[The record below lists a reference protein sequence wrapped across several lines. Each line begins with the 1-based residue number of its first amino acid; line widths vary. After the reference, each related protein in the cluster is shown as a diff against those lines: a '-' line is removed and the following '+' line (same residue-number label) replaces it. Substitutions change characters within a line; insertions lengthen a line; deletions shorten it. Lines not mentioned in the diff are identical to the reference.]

1 MINLLIVE
9 DGDKLREALRI
20 GLENTGAVKVIGVTP
35 RGERI
40 LDVVGG
46 IVFFAFA
53 VGWVWSIA
61 SVRELG
67 ATHRVAARSMGI
79 SVGLVSFHLRRAER
93 HLVKRLVDV
102 PTWSSTTPTMR
113 RTSRTRQRTPQS

>member
-1 MINLLIVE
+1 
-9 DGDKLREALRI
+9 RWWSRP
-20 GLENTGAVKVIGVTP
+20 GVTP

-67 ATHRVAARSMGI
+67 ATTTNEGEITPVTSTVASALTHVSAPTAAYLTDAALTA
-79 SVGLVSFHLRRAER
+79 LVDRMFAAERGASGKLRAEIGR
-93 HLVKRLVDV
+93 ASCRERVEK
-102 PTWSSTTPTMR
+102 WEGGG
-113 RTSRTRQRTPQS
+113 